1 MTALWIVVSANA
13 LGLVILSAAVRRFH
27 RRLGELRA
35 AVTALA
41 SLSHQDND

>member
-1 MTALWIVVSANA
+1 VTALWIVVSANA
-13 LGLVILSAAVRRFH
+13 LGLVILSAAVRRCH

-41 SLSHQDND
+41 SLRDQGND